1 MNIWV
6 ELKNL
11 VGYEIIHTENIH
23 ISVLNILVV
32 LLTFL
37 FTLLLLRLI
46 RKALK
51 RYEKKE
57 GVDEGSLISI
67 FQIIKYLIWV
77 ITIGFVISQLG
88 FKLNIL
94 IASSAALLVGLGF
107 GIQQI
112 FNDYISGILILLEHN
127 IKVGDIL
134 EIENE
139 KVGKVLKIGLRT
151 SKIKTRDDIIVVI
164 PNSKLISENTIN
176 WSHMVGK
183 TRFHVNVGVA
193 YGSNTRLVKQVLL
206 SCADKIE
213 DISKTPVPFVRF
225 QEFGDSS
232 LNFQLFFWT
241 KNTFYVENIKSDLR
255 FLIDDEFRN
264 NNIQIPFPQRDIH
277 IIDNNKGNN
286 I

>member
-1 MNIWV
+1 MNIWL
-6 ELKNL
+6 EIKHLID
-11 VGYEIIHTENIH
+11 YEIIHSQNIH
-23 ISVLNILVV
+23 ISVLNILLV
-32 LLTFL
+32 LLTL
-37 FTLLLLRLI
+37 LVTLLLLRLI
-46 RKALK
+46 RKTLK
-51 RYEKKE
+51 KYEKKE

-112 FNDYISGILILLEHN
+112 FNDYISGILLLLEHN

-134 EIENE
+134 EIEND

-151 SKIKTRDDIIVVI
+151 SKFKTRDDIIVLI

-183 TRFHVNVGVA
+183 TRFHVKVGVA

-206 SCADKIE
+206 SCADKTA
-213 DISKTPVPFVRF
+213 DISKTPAPFVRF
-225 QEFGDSS
+225 QDFGDSA
-232 LNFQLFFWT
+232 LDFQLFFWT
-241 KNTFYVENIKSDLR
+241 NNSFLVENIKSELR
-255 FLIDDEFRN
+255 FQINDEFRN